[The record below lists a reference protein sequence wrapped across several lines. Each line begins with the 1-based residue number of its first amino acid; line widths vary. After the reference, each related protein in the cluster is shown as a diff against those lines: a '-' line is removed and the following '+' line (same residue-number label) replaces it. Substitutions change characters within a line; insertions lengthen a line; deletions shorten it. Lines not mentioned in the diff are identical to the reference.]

1 MFGVGGAQVRGPRH
15 LSPPP
20 MPVMLRRLL
29 LRENVQG
36 YLFISPWLIGV
47 LVFFIG
53 PMVASLVLSLTD
65 YSIIAPGLNFLGV
78 ENYREIA
85 FDPLF

>member
-1 MFGVGGAQVRGPRH
+1 
-15 LSPPP
+15 

-78 ENYREIA
+78 ENSDFLTWCAAVLPESQNSA
-85 FDPLF
+85 VFEPLLG